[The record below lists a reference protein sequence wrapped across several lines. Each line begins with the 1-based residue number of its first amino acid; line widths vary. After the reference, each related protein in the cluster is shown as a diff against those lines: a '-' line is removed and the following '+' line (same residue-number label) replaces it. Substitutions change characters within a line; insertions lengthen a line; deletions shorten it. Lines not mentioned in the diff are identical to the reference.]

1 MIEHMAHMD
10 LKYFHRYRR
19 RRIYWLL
26 AIAALLAIATFLLA
40 SLYAQYYVPG
50 NVTQVL
56 VAAFILVIV
65 WAPVFALA
73 LVVAS
78 EQPFSVSPDGIAPV
92 HRPFRYW
99 LTGKTVVKIEEISKI
114 RVASA
119 KGELYAKV
127 LARDGTLIE
136 IRESQGIPRKAFALL
151 EDISGRM
158 RERGEGKDGS

>member
-1 MIEHMAHMD
+1 M
-10 LKYFHRYRR
+10 
-19 RRIYWLL
+19 
-26 AIAALLAIATFLLA
+26 
-40 SLYAQYYVPG
+40 
-50 NVTQVL
+50 
-56 VAAFILVIV
+56 
-65 WAPVFALA
+65 
-73 LVVAS
+73 
-78 EQPFSVSPDGIAPV
+78 